1 MPLDFK
7 DDKIWGG
14 VHLRIKEVGPLV
26 ESQVVTRI
34 MERRIKGLEWQFLV
48 AWSGKVLL
56 DQPLSSRTFYAD
68 RNILS
73 VLSSTT
79 ATHVAVSALEIWLL
93 RLRNWIFVCFTNFF
107 KIYNSAKIHIR
118 FPIWAIS
125 KCAVQYVMYIHSIV
139 QMISRTLFIFMKLK
153 FRITQQLPSPLP
165 PVPGDLHSR
174 FCLYG
179 FDYSG

>member
-1 MPLDFK
+1 M
-7 DDKIWGG
+7 GG
-14 VHLRIKEVGPLV
+14 VHLRIKEVGSVV
-26 ESQVVTRI
+26 ESQVVTCI
-34 MERRIKGLEWQFLV
+34 TERRIKGLEWQFLV
-48 AWSGKVLL
+48 TWSGKVLL

-79 ATHVAVSALEIWLL
+79 ASHVAVSALELWLL
-93 RLRNWIFVCFTNFF
+93 RLRNWIFFFFTNFF
-107 KIYNSAKIHIR
+107 KINKSGKIPVR
-118 FPIWAIS
+118 FPIWAIF
-125 KCAVQYVMYIHSIV
+125 KCAVQYVMYIHNIV

-153 FRITQQLPSPLP
+153 FRIAQQLPSLLP